1 MSESQ
6 SYTAEQ
12 FLEARLELPEGGR
25 WTELDQGKI
34 RTLEPLDIEHG
45 TIVLNISKVL
55 SVFFHKANQGYACF
69 DLGLIVHRDPDTVRF
84 PAISIFKTGER
95 FEETDKAI
103 SERKPAAIIEVAST
117 SLRRQLMESHVTDY
131 VNWGVELIWVIDPE
145 AREVLEY
152 RPGQTCQVLNV
163 DGKIIGGEVLPEFSM
178 KVIDLF
184 AEPDWW

>member
-6 SYTAEQ
+6 IYTAEQ

-34 RTLEPLDIEHG
+34 ITLEPLDIEHG

-55 SVFFHKANQGYACF
+55 SVFFHEANQGYACF
-69 DLGLIVHRDPDTVRF
+69 DLGLIVQRDPDTVRF

-117 SLRRQLMESHVTDY
+117 NLRRQLMKSHVTEY
-131 VNWGVELIWVIDPE
+131 VGWGVELVWVIDPQT
-145 AREVLEY
+145 REVLEY
-152 RPGQTCQVLNV
+152 RLGKQSQVIDV
-163 DGKIIGGEVLPEFSM
+163 AGKMIGGELLPEFSM